1 VRRLTPQAS
10 GRRPCIPRREALR
23 FSLAPLP
30 PIGKNPSMTNKIA
43 IALGLLVVAVFAV
56 DAYAFEGALP
66 VFLGKE
72 LFEFL
77 DWIAFWR

>member
-1 VRRLTPQAS
+1 
-10 GRRPCIPRREALR
+10 
-23 FSLAPLP
+23 
-30 PIGKNPSMTNKIA
+30 MTNKIA
-43 IALGLLVVAVFAV
+43 IALGLIVVAVFAV

-72 LFEFL
+72 LFDLL